1 MKFWFYN
8 IIFLVFMLK
17 FSKCLAWFNDK
28 NKSRLCLTTLYKNNI
43 LIKKKKIFFFN
54 ISPHSSLQLKKYE
67 FVHKN
72 MHVNSKNMLNKNN
85 LLKNISFLNFKKCTY
100 KNWDTNFFVL
110 FVRGCTNVKPKTN
123 KSIAKRFKIT
133 KNGKLIRKKCGGSHM
148 LRKRT
153 SSNRTALR
161 KKTVIA
167 SNKIVKKYKSVIF
180 K

>member
-8 IIFLVFMLK
+8 IIFLFFMLK
-17 FSKCLAWFNDK
+17 ISKCLTWFNDK
-28 NKSRLCLTTLYKNNI
+28 NKPRLCLTTLYNNNI
-43 LIKKKKIFFFN
+43 LTKKKKKFFN
-54 ISPHSSLQLKKYE
+54 ISPQASLQLKKYE
-67 FVHKN
+67 FAHKSMN
-72 MHVNSKNMLNKNN
+72 VNSKNMLNKNN
-85 LLKNISFLNFKKCTY
+85 LLKNLCFINFKTCAY
-100 KNWDTNFFVL
+100 KNWGTNSFVL

-161 KKTVIA
+161 KRTVIA
-167 SNKIVKKYKSVIF
+167 SNKIANKYKSVIF

>member
-1 MKFWFYN
+1 
-8 IIFLVFMLK
+8 
-17 FSKCLAWFNDK
+17 
-28 NKSRLCLTTLYKNNI
+28 
-43 LIKKKKIFFFN
+43 
-54 ISPHSSLQLKKYE
+54 
-67 FVHKN
+67 